1 MKQYY
6 RYLQKYFKEHYGKY
20 NKSAEWHVN
29 PADNIWKFY
38 IPELELEVKLVCDE
52 KGNVYE
58 ESKQIWRGNL
68 KWRNLR

>member
-1 MKQYY
+1 MKQYH

-58 ESKQIWRGNL
+58 ESKQI
-68 KWRNLR
+68 

>member
-38 IPELELEVKLVCDE
+38 IP
-52 KGNVYE
+52 
-58 ESKQIWRGNL
+58 
-68 KWRNLR
+68 